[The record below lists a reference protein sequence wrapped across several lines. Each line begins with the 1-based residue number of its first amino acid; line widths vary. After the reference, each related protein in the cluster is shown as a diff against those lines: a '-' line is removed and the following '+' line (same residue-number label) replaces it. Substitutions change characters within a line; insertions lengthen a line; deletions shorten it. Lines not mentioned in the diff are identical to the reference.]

1 MKVKKILIILLV
13 IVITAFFL
21 TNFSSIYT
29 IDDYAYVIAM
39 GLDNSDDSDLILSLQ
54 IAIPAGSSKGSE
66 SSSSQSSSSIVSTV
80 KCKNI
85 NGGVNLI
92 NDYLG
97 QKLNLSYCKAMVF
110 SEDIA
115 KKGIGNYICTATN
128 DIEIRPSCDIIVSKC
143 SALDYITN
151 SKPLLENLSSKYY
164 EIASSSQ
171 KDTGLTRTI
180 SLMSFYNRYYDSL
193 CEPYA
198 PLSSIEESNES
209 GKANKTSQSNQK
221 TNQDNKVDN
230 SNQSNQ
236 ASQVNPANQADQL
249 NQTSQANQANQL
261 NQAEQAEQI
270 NSNTSI
276 NKKESES
283 NSEDAKNEVQGKTL
297 DSDKNSDNSN
307 GGDSSSSSGGN
318 SESESSDSNSGGKSE
333 SESSSS
339 SSGGKSESS
348 SKKDVEK
355 DNANAKIKNQGLA
368 IFKDDKLIGEISRE
382 ETLCY
387 MLVSGKLKDAVINV
401 PSPFEDAD
409 YVSLNISSVHSK
421 NKVEIKNGTPFI
433 TCNISLSARV
443 LSSTKTSN
451 YLSKENSL
459 ALEYATNSY
468 LNANI
473 TDFLYK
479 TSKELKS
486 DFIGFGRNAVRS
498 FKTMDDWKN
507 YDWLNKYQN
516 SEFNVNVN
524 TTVKSSYLL
533 IG

>member
-21 TNFSSIYT
+21 TDFSSIYT

-115 KKGIGNYICTATN
+115 KQGIGNYICTATN

-198 PLSSIEESNES
+198 PLSSIEESN
-209 GKANKTSQSNQK
+209 
-221 TNQDNKVDN
+221 
-230 SNQSNQ
+230 
-236 ASQVNPANQADQL
+236 
-249 NQTSQANQANQL
+249 
-261 NQAEQAEQI
+261 
-270 NSNTSI
+270 
-276 NKKESES
+276 
-283 NSEDAKNEVQGKTL
+283 
-297 DSDKNSDNSN
+297 
-307 GGDSSSSSGGN
+307 GGDSSSSSGG
-318 SESESSDSNSGGKSE
+318 KSE
-333 SESSSS
+333 GEGSSS
-339 SSGGKSESS
+339 SSGGKSTSEGSSSSSGGNSESS

-355 DNANAKIKNQGLA
+355 DNASEKIKNQGLA

-387 MLVSGKLKDAVINV
+387 MLVSGKLKEAVINV

>member
-209 GKANKTSQSNQK
+209 GKANKTSQANTK
-221 TNQDNKVDN
+221 TNQDNQVDN

-236 ASQVNPANQADQL
+236 ASQ
-249 NQTSQANQANQL
+249 ANQL
-261 NQAEQAEQI
+261 NQANQAEQI

-283 NSEDAKNEVQGKTL
+283 NSENAKNEVQGKTL

-307 GGDSSSSSGGN
+307 GGDSSSSSGGK

-333 SESSSS
+333 SEGSSS
-339 SSGGKSESS
+339 SSGGNSESS

-355 DNANAKIKNQGLA
+355 DNTNAKIKNQGLA

>member
-198 PLSSIEESNES
+198 PLSSIEESN
-209 GKANKTSQSNQK
+209 
-221 TNQDNKVDN
+221 
-230 SNQSNQ
+230 
-236 ASQVNPANQADQL
+236 
-249 NQTSQANQANQL
+249 
-261 NQAEQAEQI
+261 
-270 NSNTSI
+270 
-276 NKKESES
+276 
-283 NSEDAKNEVQGKTL
+283 
-297 DSDKNSDNSN
+297 
-307 GGDSSSSSGGN
+307 GGD
-318 SESESSDSNSGGKSE
+318 
-333 SESSSS
+333 SSS

-421 NKVEIKNGTPFI
+421 NKVEIKNGTPFV

-498 FKTMDDWKN
+498 FKTMDNWKN

-516 SEFNVNVN
+516 SEFNVNIN

>member
-110 SEDIA
+110 SEEIA

-198 PLSSIEESNES
+198 PLSSIEESNGS
-209 GKANKTSQSNQK
+209 GKANQTSQANTK
-221 TNQDNKVDN
+221 TNQDNQVDN

-297 DSDKNSDNSN
+297 DSDKNSNDTN
-307 GGDSSSSSGGN
+307 GGD
-318 SESESSDSNSGGKSE
+318 
-333 SESSSS
+333 SSS

-421 NKVEIKNGTPFI
+421 NKVEIKNGTPFV

-498 FKTMDDWKN
+498 FKTMDNWKN

-516 SEFNVNVN
+516 SEFNVNIN

>member
-1 MKVKKILIILLV
+1 MKIKKILIILLV

-110 SEDIA
+110 SEEIA

-209 GKANKTSQSNQK
+209 GKANQTSQANTK
-221 TNQDNKVDN
+221 TNQDNQVDN

-236 ASQVNPANQADQL
+236 ASQTNQADQA
-249 NQTSQANQANQL
+249 NKTSQANQANQL
-261 NQAEQAEQI
+261 NQANQSDQI
-270 NSNTSI
+270 NSNASI
-276 NKKESES
+276 NKKEAES
-283 NSEDAKNEVQGKTL
+283 NSEAAQNEVQGKTL

-318 SESESSDSNSGGKSE
+318 SES
-333 SESSSS
+333 
-339 SSGGKSESS
+339 S

-355 DNANAKIKNQGLA
+355 DNTNAKIKNQGLA

-421 NKVEIKNGTPFI
+421 NKVEIANDTPFI

-443 LSSTKTSN
+443 LSSTKKSN

>member
-1 MKVKKILIILLV
+1 MGNSRYVKVGDLLGPRNIEFLGDVQTDKKGHYGMFKCPDCGQSFISRIDHIKHGSTIRCKNCRVKAQSGDKNPNFKNLTGKRYGKLTVLEDGGIIYVGKKNPTKRRIWKCQCDCGNICYESTNVLERGLVNSCGKCDLHSNGEYAIQQILL
-13 IVITAFFL
+13 
-21 TNFSSIYT
+21 N
-29 IDDYAYVIAM
+29 
-39 GLDNSDDSDLILSLQ
+39 N
-54 IAIPAGSSKGSE
+54 
-66 SSSSQSSSSIVSTV
+66 
-80 KCKNI
+80 NI
-85 NGGVNLI
+85 
-92 NDYLG
+92 
-97 QKLNLSYCKAMVF
+97 KF
-110 SEDIA
+110 E
-115 KKGIGNYICTATN
+115 
-128 DIEIRPSCDIIVSKC
+128 
-143 SALDYITN
+143 
-151 SKPLLENLSSKYY
+151 
-164 EIASSSQ
+164 
-171 KDTGLTRTI
+171 
-180 SLMSFYNRYYDSL
+180 
-193 CEPYA
+193 
-198 PLSSIEESNES
+198 
-209 GKANKTSQSNQK
+209 NQK
-221 TNQDNKVDN
+221 KLLQGILDL
-230 SNQSNQ
+230 
-236 ASQVNPANQADQL
+236 AQADL
-249 NQTSQANQANQL
+249 DTMNEKTD
-261 NQAEQAEQI
+261 AEI
-270 NSNTSI
+270 DTD
-276 NKKESES
+276 KKLKESLI
-283 NSEDAKNEVQGKTL
+283 KNENILGKKMNEAYAAQV
-297 DSDKNSDNSN
+297 KNDTAA
-307 GGDSSSSSGGN
+307 
-318 SESESSDSNSGGKSE
+318 
-333 SESSSS
+333 
-339 SSGGKSESS
+339 
-348 SKKDVEK
+348 
-355 DNANAKIKNQGLA
+355 ANAKIKNQGLA

-387 MLVSGKLKDAVINV
+387 MLVSGKLKEAVINV

>member
-110 SEDIA
+110 SEEIA

-198 PLSSIEESNES
+198 PLSSIEESN
-209 GKANKTSQSNQK
+209 
-221 TNQDNKVDN
+221 
-230 SNQSNQ
+230 
-236 ASQVNPANQADQL
+236 
-249 NQTSQANQANQL
+249 
-261 NQAEQAEQI
+261 
-270 NSNTSI
+270 
-276 NKKESES
+276 
-283 NSEDAKNEVQGKTL
+283 SEDAKNEVQGKTL

-307 GGDSSSSSGGN
+307 GGDSSSSSGG
-318 SESESSDSNSGGKSE
+318 
-333 SESSSS
+333 
-339 SSGGKSESS
+339 KSESS
-348 SKKDVEK
+348 SKKDIEK

>member
-1 MKVKKILIILLV
+1 MKIKKILIILLV

-110 SEDIA
+110 SEEIA

-209 GKANKTSQSNQK
+209 GKANQTSQANTK
-221 TNQDNKVDN
+221 TNQDNQVDN

-236 ASQVNPANQADQL
+236 ASQTNQADQA
-249 NQTSQANQANQL
+249 NKTSQANQANQL
-261 NQAEQAEQI
+261 NQANQSDQI
-270 NSNTSI
+270 NSNASI

-307 GGDSSSSSGGN
+307 GGG
-318 SESESSDSNSGGKSE
+318 
-333 SESSSS
+333 SSS

-468 LNANI
+468 LNANV

>member
-13 IVITAFFL
+13 IVITVFFL

-209 GKANKTSQSNQK
+209 GKAN
-221 TNQDNKVDN
+221 
-230 SNQSNQ
+230 
-236 ASQVNPANQADQL
+236 
-249 NQTSQANQANQL
+249 QTSQANQANQL
-261 NQAEQAEQI
+261 NQANQSEQI
-270 NSNTSI
+270 NSNASI
-276 NKKESES
+276 NKKEAES

-297 DSDKNSDNSN
+297 DSDKNSNDTN
-307 GGDSSSSSGGN
+307 GGGSSSSSGGN
-318 SESESSDSNSGGKSE
+318 
-333 SESSSS
+333 
-339 SSGGKSESS
+339 SESS

-355 DNANAKIKNQGLA
+355 DNTNAKIKNQGLA

-421 NKVEIKNGTPFI
+421 NKVEIKNGTPFV

-498 FKTMDDWKN
+498 FKTMDNWKN

-516 SEFNVNVN
+516 SEFNVNIN

>member
-1 MKVKKILIILLV
+1 MKVKNILIILLV

-209 GKANKTSQSNQK
+209 GKANQTSQSNQA
-221 TNQDNKVDN
+221 NQDNQVDN

-236 ASQVNPANQADQL
+236 ASQANPANQADQL

-297 DSDKNSDNSN
+297 DSDKNSNDTN
-307 GGDSSSSSGGN
+307 GGD
-318 SESESSDSNSGGKSE
+318 
-333 SESSSS
+333 SSS

-421 NKVEIKNGTPFI
+421 NKVEIKNGTPFV
-433 TCNISLSARV
+433 TCNISLLARV

-498 FKTMDDWKN
+498 FKTMDNWKN

-516 SEFNVNVN
+516 SEFNVNIN

>member
-13 IVITAFFL
+13 IVITVFFL

-209 GKANKTSQSNQK
+209 GKANQTSQANTK
-221 TNQDNKVDN
+221 TNQDNQVDN

-236 ASQVNPANQADQL
+236 ASQ
-249 NQTSQANQANQL
+249 ANQL
-261 NQAEQAEQI
+261 NQANQSEQI
-270 NSNTSI
+270 NSNASI
-276 NKKESES
+276 NKKEAES

-297 DSDKNSDNSN
+297 DSDKNSNDTN
-307 GGDSSSSSGGN
+307 GGG
-318 SESESSDSNSGGKSE
+318 
-333 SESSSS
+333 SSS
-339 SSGGKSESS
+339 SSGGKSEST

-355 DNANAKIKNQGLA
+355 DNTNAKIKNQGLA

-421 NKVEIKNGTPFI
+421 NKVEIKNGTPFV

-498 FKTMDDWKN
+498 FKTMDNWKN

-516 SEFNVNVN
+516 SEFNVNIN

>member
-1 MKVKKILIILLV
+1 MKIKKILIILLI

-39 GLDNSDDSDLILSLQ
+39 GLDNSDDSNLILSLQ

-261 NQAEQAEQI
+261 NQDNKAEQI

-276 NKKESES
+276 NKKEAES
-283 NSEDAKNEVQGKTL
+283 NSEAAKNEVQGKTL
-297 DSDKNSDNSN
+297 DSDKNSNDTNS
-307 GGDSSSSSGGN
+307 GGSSSSSGR
-318 SESESSDSNSGGKSE
+318 
-333 SESSSS
+333 
-339 SSGGKSESS
+339 KSESS

-355 DNANAKIKNQGLA
+355 DNTNAKIKNQGLA

-387 MLVSGKLKDAVINV
+387 MLVSGKLKDAVINI

-421 NKVEIKNGTPFI
+421 NKVEIVNDTPFI

>member
-39 GLDNSDDSDLILSLQ
+39 GLDNSDDSNLILSLQ

-198 PLSSIEESNES
+198 PLSSIEESN
-209 GKANKTSQSNQK
+209 
-221 TNQDNKVDN
+221 
-230 SNQSNQ
+230 
-236 ASQVNPANQADQL
+236 
-249 NQTSQANQANQL
+249 
-261 NQAEQAEQI
+261 
-270 NSNTSI
+270 
-276 NKKESES
+276 
-283 NSEDAKNEVQGKTL
+283 
-297 DSDKNSDNSN
+297 

-318 SESESSDSNSGGKSE
+318 
-333 SESSSS
+333 
-339 SSGGKSESS
+339 SESS

>member
-1 MKVKKILIILLV
+1 
-13 IVITAFFL
+13 
-21 TNFSSIYT
+21 
-29 IDDYAYVIAM
+29 M

-209 GKANKTSQSNQK
+209 GKAN
-221 TNQDNKVDN
+221 
-230 SNQSNQ
+230 
-236 ASQVNPANQADQL
+236 
-249 NQTSQANQANQL
+249 QTSQANK
-261 NQAEQAEQI
+261 AEQI

-297 DSDKNSDNSN
+297 DSDKNSNDTN
-307 GGDSSSSSGGN
+307 GGD
-318 SESESSDSNSGGKSE
+318 
-333 SESSSS
+333 SSS

-355 DNANAKIKNQGLA
+355 DNASEKIKNQGLA

-516 SEFNVNVN
+516 SEFNVNIN

>member
-1 MKVKKILIILLV
+1 MKIKKILIILLV

-209 GKANKTSQSNQK
+209 GNA
-221 TNQDNKVDN
+221 
-230 SNQSNQ
+230 
-236 ASQVNPANQADQL
+236 

-261 NQAEQAEQI
+261 NRANKAEQI
-270 NSNTSI
+270 NSNASI

-307 GGDSSSSSGGN
+307 GEG
-318 SESESSDSNSGGKSE
+318 
-333 SESSSS
+333 SSS
-339 SSGGKSESS
+339 SSGGKSNSS

-355 DNANAKIKNQGLA
+355 DNTNAKIKNQGLA

-443 LSSTKTSN
+443 LSSTKKSN
-451 YLSKENSL
+451 YLSKENSM

>member
-1 MKVKKILIILLV
+1 VKVKNILIILLV

-110 SEDIA
+110 SEEIA

-209 GKANKTSQSNQK
+209 GKANKTSQANTK
-221 TNQDNKVDN
+221 TNQDNQVDN

-236 ASQVNPANQADQL
+236 TSQANQADQA

-261 NQAEQAEQI
+261 NQANKAEQI

-276 NKKESES
+276 NKKEAES
-283 NSEDAKNEVQGKTL
+283 NSEAAKNEVQGKTL

-318 SESESSDSNSGGKSE
+318 SES
-333 SESSSS
+333 
-339 SSGGKSESS
+339 S

-355 DNANAKIKNQGLA
+355 DNTNAKIKNQGLA

-498 FKTMDDWKN
+498 FKTMDNWKN

>member
-209 GKANKTSQSNQK
+209 GKAN
-221 TNQDNKVDN
+221 
-230 SNQSNQ
+230 
-236 ASQVNPANQADQL
+236 
-249 NQTSQANQANQL
+249 QTSQANQKT
-261 NQAEQAEQI
+261 NQANQAEQI

-283 NSEDAKNEVQGKTL
+283 NSEDAKNDVQGKTL
-297 DSDKNSDNSN
+297 DSDKNSNDTN
-307 GGDSSSSSGGN
+307 GGDSSSSSGGK

-333 SESSSS
+333 SEGSSS
-339 SSGGKSESS
+339 SSGGNSESS

-355 DNANAKIKNQGLA
+355 DNTNAKIKNQGLA

-387 MLVSGKLKDAVINV
+387 MLVSGKLKDAVINI

-498 FKTMDDWKN
+498 FKTMDNWKN

-516 SEFNVNVN
+516 SEFNVNIN

>member
-21 TNFSSIYT
+21 TDFSSIYT

-115 KKGIGNYICTATN
+115 KQGIGNYICTATN

-209 GKANKTSQSNQK
+209 GKANKTSQ
-221 TNQDNKVDN
+221 
-230 SNQSNQ
+230 
-236 ASQVNPANQADQL
+236 
-249 NQTSQANQANQL
+249 ANQANQL
-261 NQAEQAEQI
+261 NQANQSEQI
-270 NSNTSI
+270 NSNASI
-276 NKKESES
+276 NKKESEA

-297 DSDKNSDNSN
+297 NSDKNSDNSN
-307 GGDSSSSSGGN
+307 GGD
-318 SESESSDSNSGGKSE
+318 
-333 SESSSS
+333 SSS

-387 MLVSGKLKDAVINV
+387 MLVSGKLKDAVINI
-401 PSPFEDAD
+401 PSPFEDSD

-433 TCNISLSARV
+433 TCKISLSARV

>member
-1 MKVKKILIILLV
+1 MKIKKILIILLV

-110 SEDIA
+110 SEEIA

-307 GGDSSSSSGGN
+307 GGDSSSSSGG
-318 SESESSDSNSGGKSE
+318 
-333 SESSSS
+333 
-339 SSGGKSESS
+339 KSESS

-387 MLVSGKLKDAVINV
+387 MLVSGKLKDAVINI

-421 NKVEIKNGTPFI
+421 NKVEIKNGTPFV

-468 LNANI
+468 LNAHI

>member
-1 MKVKKILIILLV
+1 MKIKKILIILLI

-198 PLSSIEESNES
+198 PLSSIEESN
-209 GKANKTSQSNQK
+209 
-221 TNQDNKVDN
+221 
-230 SNQSNQ
+230 
-236 ASQVNPANQADQL
+236 
-249 NQTSQANQANQL
+249 
-261 NQAEQAEQI
+261 
-270 NSNTSI
+270 
-276 NKKESES
+276 
-283 NSEDAKNEVQGKTL
+283 
-297 DSDKNSDNSN
+297 
-307 GGDSSSSSGGN
+307 GGDSSSSSGG
-318 SESESSDSNSGGKSE
+318 KSE
-333 SESSSS
+333 GEGSSS
-339 SSGGKSESS
+339 SSGGKSTSEGSSSSSGGNSESS

-355 DNANAKIKNQGLA
+355 DNASEKIKNQGLA

-387 MLVSGKLKDAVINV
+387 MLVSGKLKEAVINV

-498 FKTMDDWKN
+498 FKTMDNWKN

-516 SEFNVNVN
+516 SEFNVNIN

>member
-39 GLDNSDDSDLILSLQ
+39 GLDNLDDSDLILSLQ

-110 SEDIA
+110 SEEIA

-198 PLSSIEESNES
+198 PLSSIEESN
-209 GKANKTSQSNQK
+209 GG
-221 TNQDNKVDN
+221 
-230 SNQSNQ
+230 
-236 ASQVNPANQADQL
+236 
-249 NQTSQANQANQL
+249 
-261 NQAEQAEQI
+261 
-270 NSNTSI
+270 
-276 NKKESES
+276 
-283 NSEDAKNEVQGKTL
+283 DAKNEVQGKTL
-297 DSDKNSDNSN
+297 DSDKNSNDTN
-307 GGDSSSSSGGN
+307 GGD
-318 SESESSDSNSGGKSE
+318 
-333 SESSSS
+333 SSS

>member
-1 MKVKKILIILLV
+1 M
-13 IVITAFFL
+13 
-21 TNFSSIYT
+21 
-29 IDDYAYVIAM
+29 
-39 GLDNSDDSDLILSLQ
+39 
-54 IAIPAGSSKGSE
+54 
-66 SSSSQSSSSIVSTV
+66 
-80 KCKNI
+80 
-85 NGGVNLI
+85 
-92 NDYLG
+92 
-97 QKLNLSYCKAMVF
+97 
-110 SEDIA
+110 
-115 KKGIGNYICTATN
+115 
-128 DIEIRPSCDIIVSKC
+128 
-143 SALDYITN
+143 
-151 SKPLLENLSSKYY
+151 
-164 EIASSSQ
+164 
-171 KDTGLTRTI
+171 
-180 SLMSFYNRYYDSL
+180 
-193 CEPYA
+193 
-198 PLSSIEESNES
+198 
-209 GKANKTSQSNQK
+209 
-221 TNQDNKVDN
+221 
-230 SNQSNQ
+230 
-236 ASQVNPANQADQL
+236 
-249 NQTSQANQANQL
+249 
-261 NQAEQAEQI
+261 
-270 NSNTSI
+270 
-276 NKKESES
+276 
-283 NSEDAKNEVQGKTL
+283 

-318 SESESSDSNSGGKSE
+318 SES
-333 SESSSS
+333 
-339 SSGGKSESS
+339 S

-355 DNANAKIKNQGLA
+355 DNTNAKIKNQGLA

-387 MLVSGKLKDAVINV
+387 MLVSGKLKDAVINI

>member
-1 MKVKKILIILLV
+1 MKVKKFLIILLV

-209 GKANKTSQSNQK
+209 GKAN
-221 TNQDNKVDN
+221 
-230 SNQSNQ
+230 
-236 ASQVNPANQADQL
+236 
-249 NQTSQANQANQL
+249 QTSQANQKT
-261 NQAEQAEQI
+261 NQANQAEQI

-283 NSEDAKNEVQGKTL
+283 NSEDAKNDVQGKTF
-297 DSDKNSDNSN
+297 DSDKNSNDTNS
-307 GGDSSSSSGGN
+307 GGSSSSSGR
-318 SESESSDSNSGGKSE
+318 
-333 SESSSS
+333 
-339 SSGGKSESS
+339 KSESS

-355 DNANAKIKNQGLA
+355 DNTNAKIKNQGLA

-516 SEFNVNVN
+516 SKFNVNVN

>member
-209 GKANKTSQSNQK
+209 GKANQTSQANTK
-221 TNQDNKVDN
+221 TNQDNQVDN

-236 ASQVNPANQADQL
+236 ASQANQ
-249 NQTSQANQANQL
+249 S
-261 NQAEQAEQI
+261 EQI
-270 NSNTSI
+270 NSNASI

-283 NSEDAKNEVQGKTL
+283 NSEAAKNEVQGKTL
-297 DSDKNSDNSN
+297 NSDKNSNDTN
-307 GGDSSSSSGGN
+307 GGG
-318 SESESSDSNSGGKSE
+318 
-333 SESSSS
+333 SSSS
-339 SSGGKSESS
+339 SSGKSESS

-355 DNANAKIKNQGLA
+355 DNASEKIKNQGLA

-387 MLVSGKLKDAVINV
+387 MLVSGKLKEAVINV

-443 LSSTKTSN
+443 LSSTKKSN

-498 FKTMDDWKN
+498 FKTMDNWKN

-516 SEFNVNVN
+516 SEFNVNIN

>member
-1 MKVKKILIILLV
+1 MKIKKILIILLI

-110 SEDIA
+110 SEEIA

-283 NSEDAKNEVQGKTL
+283 NSEDAKNEVQGKNL
-297 DSDKNSDNSN
+297 DKNSDNSN
-307 GGDSSSSSGGN
+307 GGD
-318 SESESSDSNSGGKSE
+318 
-333 SESSSS
+333 SSS

>member
-110 SEDIA
+110 SEEIA

-151 SKPLLENLSSKYY
+151 SKPLLEKLSSKYY

-198 PLSSIEESNES
+198 PLSSIEESN
-209 GKANKTSQSNQK
+209 
-221 TNQDNKVDN
+221 
-230 SNQSNQ
+230 
-236 ASQVNPANQADQL
+236 
-249 NQTSQANQANQL
+249 
-261 NQAEQAEQI
+261 
-270 NSNTSI
+270 
-276 NKKESES
+276 
-283 NSEDAKNEVQGKTL
+283 SEDAKNEVQGKTL

-307 GGDSSSSSGGN
+307 GGDSSSSSGG
-318 SESESSDSNSGGKSE
+318 
-333 SESSSS
+333 
-339 SSGGKSESS
+339 KSESS
-348 SKKDVEK
+348 SKKDIEK

-387 MLVSGKLKDAVINV
+387 MLVSGKLKDAVINI
-401 PSPFEDAD
+401 PSPFEDSD

-468 LNANI
+468 LNANV

>member
-209 GKANKTSQSNQK
+209 GNA
-221 TNQDNKVDN
+221 
-230 SNQSNQ
+230 
-236 ASQVNPANQADQL
+236 
-249 NQTSQANQANQL
+249 NQTSQANK
-261 NQAEQAEQI
+261 AEQI
-270 NSNTSI
+270 NSNASI

-307 GGDSSSSSGGN
+307 GGGSSSSSGGN
-318 SESESSDSNSGGKSE
+318 
-333 SESSSS
+333 
-339 SSGGKSESS
+339 SESS

-355 DNANAKIKNQGLA
+355 DNTNAKIKNHGLA

-387 MLVSGKLKDAVINV
+387 MLVSGKLKDAVINI

-421 NKVEIKNGTPFI
+421 NKVEIKNGTPFV
-433 TCNISLSARV
+433 TARV

-479 TSKELKS
+479 TSKELTS

>member
-198 PLSSIEESNES
+198 PLSSIEESN
-209 GKANKTSQSNQK
+209 
-221 TNQDNKVDN
+221 
-230 SNQSNQ
+230 
-236 ASQVNPANQADQL
+236 
-249 NQTSQANQANQL
+249 
-261 NQAEQAEQI
+261 
-270 NSNTSI
+270 
-276 NKKESES
+276 
-283 NSEDAKNEVQGKTL
+283 
-297 DSDKNSDNSN
+297 
-307 GGDSSSSSGGN
+307 GGDSSSSS
-318 SESESSDSNSGGKSE
+318 S
-333 SESSSS
+333 
-339 SSGGKSESS
+339 GKSESS

-355 DNANAKIKNQGLA
+355 DNASEKIKNQGLA

-387 MLVSGKLKDAVINV
+387 MLVSGKLKEAVINV

-409 YVSLNISSVHSK
+409 YVSLNISFVHSK

-498 FKTMDDWKN
+498 FKTMDNWKN

-516 SEFNVNVN
+516 SEFNVNIN

>member
-39 GLDNSDDSDLILSLQ
+39 GLDNSDDSNLILSLQ

-318 SESESSDSNSGGKSE
+318 SES
-333 SESSSS
+333 
-339 SSGGKSESS
+339 S

-355 DNANAKIKNQGLA
+355 DNTNAKIKNQGLA

-387 MLVSGKLKDAVINV
+387 MLVSGKLKDAVINI

-498 FKTMDDWKN
+498 FKTMDNWKN

>member
-39 GLDNSDDSDLILSLQ
+39 GLDNSDDSNLILSLQ

-198 PLSSIEESNES
+198 PLSSIEESN
-209 GKANKTSQSNQK
+209 
-221 TNQDNKVDN
+221 
-230 SNQSNQ
+230 
-236 ASQVNPANQADQL
+236 
-249 NQTSQANQANQL
+249 
-261 NQAEQAEQI
+261 
-270 NSNTSI
+270 
-276 NKKESES
+276 
-283 NSEDAKNEVQGKTL
+283 
-297 DSDKNSDNSN
+297 

-318 SESESSDSNSGGKSE
+318 
-333 SESSSS
+333 
-339 SSGGKSESS
+339 SESS

-421 NKVEIKNGTPFI
+421 NKLEIKNGTPFI

>member
-110 SEDIA
+110 SEEIA

-209 GKANKTSQSNQK
+209 GKANQTSQANTK
-221 TNQDNKVDN
+221 TNQDNK
-230 SNQSNQ
+230 
-236 ASQVNPANQADQL
+236 
-249 NQTSQANQANQL
+249 
-261 NQAEQAEQI
+261 AEQI

-297 DSDKNSDNSN
+297 DSDKNSNDTN
-307 GGDSSSSSGGN
+307 GGD
-318 SESESSDSNSGGKSE
+318 
-333 SESSSS
+333 SSS

-421 NKVEIKNGTPFI
+421 NKVEIKNGTPFV

-498 FKTMDDWKN
+498 FKTMDNWKN

-516 SEFNVNVN
+516 SEFNVNIN

>member
-1 MKVKKILIILLV
+1 MKVKKFLIILLV

-209 GKANKTSQSNQK
+209 GKTNKTSQANTK
-221 TNQDNKVDN
+221 TNQDNQVDN

-236 ASQVNPANQADQL
+236 ESQANQADQA
-249 NQTSQANQANQL
+249 NQTSQSNQANQL
-261 NQAEQAEQI
+261 NQANKAEQI
-270 NSNTSI
+270 NSNASI

-283 NSEDAKNEVQGKTL
+283 NSEDAQNEVQGKTL

-307 GGDSSSSSGGN
+307 GGD
-318 SESESSDSNSGGKSE
+318 
-333 SESSSS
+333 SSS

-387 MLVSGKLKDAVINV
+387 MLVSGKLKDAVINI

>member
-1 MKVKKILIILLV
+1 
-13 IVITAFFL
+13 
-21 TNFSSIYT
+21 
-29 IDDYAYVIAM
+29 M

-209 GKANKTSQSNQK
+209 GKAN
-221 TNQDNKVDN
+221 
-230 SNQSNQ
+230 
-236 ASQVNPANQADQL
+236 
-249 NQTSQANQANQL
+249 QTSQANQKT
-261 NQAEQAEQI
+261 NQANQAEQI

-283 NSEDAKNEVQGKTL
+283 NSEDAKNDVQGKTL
-297 DSDKNSDNSN
+297 DSDKNSNDT
-307 GGDSSSSSGGN
+307 
-318 SESESSDSNSGGKSE
+318 NSGG
-333 SESSSS
+333 SSS

-387 MLVSGKLKDAVINV
+387 MLVSGKLKDAVINI

-468 LNANI
+468 LNANV

>member
-1 MKVKKILIILLV
+1 MKVKKFLIILLV

-209 GKANKTSQSNQK
+209 GKANKTSQANTK
-221 TNQDNKVDN
+221 TNQDNQVDN

-236 ASQVNPANQADQL
+236 ASQTNQADQA
-249 NQTSQANQANQL
+249 NKTSQANQANQL
-261 NQAEQAEQI
+261 NQANQSEQI
-270 NSNTSI
+270 NSNASI
-276 NKKESES
+276 NKKEAES

-297 DSDKNSDNSN
+297 DSDKNSNDT
-307 GGDSSSSSGGN
+307 
-318 SESESSDSNSGGKSE
+318 NSGG
-333 SESSSS
+333 SSS

-387 MLVSGKLKDAVINV
+387 MLVSGKLKDAVINI

-468 LNANI
+468 LNANV

>member
-209 GKANKTSQSNQK
+209 GKANQTSQANTK
-221 TNQDNKVDN
+221 TNQDNQVDN

-307 GGDSSSSSGGN
+307 GGDSSSSSGG
-318 SESESSDSNSGGKSE
+318 
-333 SESSSS
+333 
-339 SSGGKSESS
+339 KSESS

-387 MLVSGKLKDAVINV
+387 MLVSGKLKDAVINI

>member
-1 MKVKKILIILLV
+1 MKIKKILIILLI

-54 IAIPAGSSKGSE
+54 IAIPAGSSNGSE

-209 GKANKTSQSNQK
+209 GKANKTSQANTK
-221 TNQDNKVDN
+221 TNQDNQVDN

-236 ASQVNPANQADQL
+236 ASQANQ
-249 NQTSQANQANQL
+249 S
-261 NQAEQAEQI
+261 EQI
-270 NSNTSI
+270 NSNASI

-283 NSEDAKNEVQGKTL
+283 NSEAAKNEVQGKTL
-297 DSDKNSDNSN
+297 NSDKNSNDTN
-307 GGDSSSSSGGN
+307 GGG
-318 SESESSDSNSGGKSE
+318 
-333 SESSSS
+333 SSSS
-339 SSGGKSESS
+339 SSGKSESS

-355 DNANAKIKNQGLA
+355 DNASEKIKNQGLA

-387 MLVSGKLKDAVINV
+387 MLVSGKLKEAVINV

>member
-1 MKVKKILIILLV
+1 MKVKNILIILLV

-110 SEDIA
+110 SEEIA

-209 GKANKTSQSNQK
+209 GKANQTSQANTK
-221 TNQDNKVDN
+221 TNQDNQVDN

-236 ASQVNPANQADQL
+236 ASQ
-249 NQTSQANQANQL
+249 ANQL
-261 NQAEQAEQI
+261 NQANQSEQI
-270 NSNTSI
+270 NSNASI
-276 NKKESES
+276 NKKKAES

-297 DSDKNSDNSN
+297 DSDKNSNDTN
-307 GGDSSSSSGGN
+307 GGD
-318 SESESSDSNSGGKSE
+318 
-333 SESSSS
+333 SSS

-421 NKVEIKNGTPFI
+421 NKVEIKNGTPFV

-498 FKTMDDWKN
+498 FKTMDNWKN

-516 SEFNVNVN
+516 SEFNVNIN

>member
-110 SEDIA
+110 SEEIA

-209 GKANKTSQSNQK
+209 GKANQTSQANTK
-221 TNQDNKVDN
+221 TNQDNQVDN

-236 ASQVNPANQADQL
+236 ESQANQADQA

-297 DSDKNSDNSN
+297 DSDKNSNDTN
-307 GGDSSSSSGGN
+307 GGD
-318 SESESSDSNSGGKSE
+318 
-333 SESSSS
+333 SSS

-421 NKVEIKNGTPFI
+421 NKVEIKNGTPFV

>member
-13 IVITAFFL
+13 IVITVFFL

-110 SEDIA
+110 SEEIA

-209 GKANKTSQSNQK
+209 GKAN
-221 TNQDNKVDN
+221 
-230 SNQSNQ
+230 
-236 ASQVNPANQADQL
+236 
-249 NQTSQANQANQL
+249 QTSQANQKT
-261 NQAEQAEQI
+261 NQANQAEQI

-283 NSEDAKNEVQGKTL
+283 NSEDAKNDVQGKTL
-297 DSDKNSDNSN
+297 DSDKNSNDT
-307 GGDSSSSSGGN
+307 
-318 SESESSDSNSGGKSE
+318 NSGG
-333 SESSSS
+333 SSS

-387 MLVSGKLKDAVINV
+387 MLVSGKLKDAVINI

>member
-110 SEDIA
+110 SEEIA

-209 GKANKTSQSNQK
+209 GKANKTSQANTK
-221 TNQDNKVDN
+221 TNQDNQVDN

-236 ASQVNPANQADQL
+236 ASQ
-249 NQTSQANQANQL
+249 ANQL
-261 NQAEQAEQI
+261 NQANQAEQI

-283 NSEDAKNEVQGKTL
+283 NSENAKNEVQGKTL

-307 GGDSSSSSGGN
+307 GGD
-318 SESESSDSNSGGKSE
+318 
-333 SESSSS
+333 SSS

-387 MLVSGKLKDAVINV
+387 MLVSGKLKDAVINI

-443 LSSTKTSN
+443 LSSTKKSN